1 MRNGWM
7 RTALPVLAMSL
18 FGLGIGAAAGRS
30 LGTEGTDR
38 STERRVPIT
47 RAQLGPVE
55 GDHGADA
62 LFSLDVEPTAVLQAA
77 NDPREAMEFEV
88 KLVSHAA
95 RASSHRWVYVLTDD
109 LGHVVTPAKKS
120 ELFRLAGKD
129 AERSFA
135 LRTDRLADGYY
146 SLRVT
151 AAGSDGKEGT
161 TMDAERFLKV
171 SRGAASPV
179 SFEEWSTR
187 SRANRAIEG

>member
-7 RTALPVLAMSL
+7 RNALPVLAMSFL
-18 FGLGIGAAAGRS
+18 GLGIGAAAGRS
-30 LGTEGTDR
+30 TGTEGVTG
-38 STERRVPIT
+38 ERRVPIAHAPV
-47 RAQLGPVE
+47 AQAE

-62 LFSLDVEPTAVLQAA
+62 LFSLDVEPTAVVQAA

-88 KLVSHAA
+88 KLVSHAS

-120 ELFRLAGKD
+120 ELFRLGGKD
-129 AERSFA
+129 SERSFA

-161 TMDAERFLKV
+161 TMDAERYLKV

-179 SFEEWSTR
+179 TFAEWSTR